1 MSMDLR
7 LSQRVALQQ
16 HMTPQLAFLM
26 HLLAR
31 PWQELRQELVAAVI
45 DNPALE
51 EVLEVEDAL
60 AGPDE
65 DVAAPELEAAE
76 SPHSR
81 SDEAR
86 LLEHLAGGAG
96 ADLVRVG
103 VEPEADDD
111 EVLFIERAP
120 VTPIRLAEH
129 LGSQLH
135 EEFDDDTSRSVG
147 EWIIGNLD
155 PGGYFGEDVGA
166 IGARFGLEPDRVEA
180 LLRRIQRLDPLG
192 VATRDARECLLIQAQ
207 VRFPDRPHLAS
218 LIAHHLPALKERR
231 YPAIARVLGISV
243 EQVIDEEER
252 LVLLNPWP
260 ARGFGDEATTYIA
273 PDVYIFKVAQDLV
286 VRVNE
291 DGLPKLRVSQYYR
304 QLLNARAAGAEE
316 LAYVRAKISA
326 AKWWIKSI
334 YDRQQTIQ
342 KVTEAI
348 VQRQRDFLDH
358 GRAHLRPMT
367 LRDIADDV
375 GMSESTVSRV
385 TSRKYAETP
394 QGLLGLRSFFGAG
407 VPTTNGAEIP
417 AALAKDM
424 IQRMI
429 TAEDPRRPLTDQD
442 IVSRLLVANG
452 VKLAR
457 RTVAKYREVLGIAPS
472 CQRRGGLRCRSGDQ
486 LPRSPAAIR

>member
-7 LSQRVALQQ
+7 VFPRVTLQP

-31 PWQELRQELVAAVI
+31 PWQELRQELVAAVT

-51 EVLEVEDAL
+51 EVLEVED
-60 AGPDE
+60 GPAAPE
-65 DVAAPELEAAE
+65 EEVAAPDPAAE
-76 SPHSR
+76 SPHSQ

-86 LLEHLAGGAG
+86 LLEHLAGGVG

-111 EVLFIERAP
+111 ERMFIERAP
-120 VTPIRLAEH
+120 VAPMRLAEH
-129 LGSQLH
+129 LESQLH
-135 EEFDDDTSRSVG
+135 EEFDDDTSHSVG

-155 PGGYFGEDVGA
+155 PGGYFSEDVGA

-180 LLRRIQRLDPLG
+180 VLRRIQRLDPLG

-218 LIAHHLPALKERR
+218 LLEHLPALKERR
-231 YPAIARVLGISV
+231 YPAIARALGISV
-243 EQVIDEEER
+243 EQVLDEEER
-252 LVLLNPWP
+252 LVLLNPRP

-273 PDVYIFKVAQDLV
+273 PDVYIFKVGQGLV

-304 QLLNARAAGAEE
+304 QLLSARAAGAEE
-316 LAYVRAKISA
+316 LAYIRAKISA

-367 LRDIADDV
+367 LRDVAGDV

-424 IQRMI
+424 IQQMI

-472 CQRRGGLRCRSGDQ
+472 SQRRGGLRCRGEDQ
-486 LPRSPAAIR
+486 LPRSPAVIR